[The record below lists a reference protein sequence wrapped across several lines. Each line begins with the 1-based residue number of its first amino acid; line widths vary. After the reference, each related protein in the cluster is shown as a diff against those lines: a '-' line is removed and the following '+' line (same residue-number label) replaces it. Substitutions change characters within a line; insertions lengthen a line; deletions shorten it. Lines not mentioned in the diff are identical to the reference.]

1 MKWYNEA
8 FIKKIPKT
16 YLHVHL
22 DGSLRISTLIEL
34 AHEFNITLPSYTE
47 SGLKELVFKPSYQ
60 NLDEYLAGFSYT
72 CAVMRN
78 REAIE
83 RIAFELAMD
92 SFEEGVRYIEVRFA
106 PQLLM
111 TADLDFDEIVKAAD
125 RGLRRARTDINA
137 HLDPDEPEFDYGI
150 IICAMRYCN
159 ENFSPFYKHFFS
171 VHKFSSQR
179 EIIKLASLEAAKA
192 TVHLRKETDV
202 QVVGFDIAGSEYGNP
217 ADHHT
222 ESYQFIH
229 EHFLHKTVHAGE
241 AFGPESIFLAITALH
256 ADRIGHG
263 LFMFDESMITNPA
276 IVDKQRYIE
285 DLVNYIADRR
295 ITIEVCLS
303 SNLQTVP
310 SLKNISD
317 HSLKSMLENK
327 LSVTFC
333 TDNRLV
339 SSTSVSRELQLAL
352 DNFPITNRQLKDI
365 LIYGFKRSFYYGS
378 YAKKREYVRKIINYY
393 EKLERELLDRHS

>member
-1 MKWYNEA
+1 MKWYNDD

-16 YLHVHL
+16 DLHVHL
-22 DGSLRISTLIEL
+22 DGSLRIPTLIEL
-34 AHEFNITLPSYTE
+34 AQKQNITLPSYTE
-47 SGLKELVFKPSYQ
+47 SGLRELVFKPSYK
-60 NLDEYLAGFSYT
+60 NLDEYLTGFAYT

-78 REAIE
+78 LEAIE
-83 RIAFELAMD
+83 RISYELALD
-92 SFEEGVRYIEVRFA
+92 SFAEGVRYIEVRFA
-106 PQLLM
+106 PQLLIAPDLGF
-111 TADLDFDEIVKAAD
+111 ADIVKAAD
-125 RGLRRARTDINA
+125 KGLKRARQEINA
-137 HLDPDEPEFDYGI
+137 KLTHEEPEFDYGI

-159 ENFSPFYKHFFS
+159 ANFSPFYKQFFTM
-171 VHKFSSQR
+171 HQFSAQR
-179 EIIKLASLEAAKA
+179 EIIRLASLEAAKA
-192 TVHLRKETDV
+192 AVHLRKETDV

-222 ESYQFIH
+222 ESYQYIH

-263 LFMFDESMITNPA
+263 LFLFDESMITNPA
-276 IVDKQRYIE
+276 ITDKQRYIE

-310 SLKNISD
+310 AIKHIGEHSLKN
-317 HSLKSMLENK
+317 MLAHK

-339 SSTSVSRELQLAL
+339 SSTTVSREITLAL
-352 DNFPITNRQLKDI
+352 DNFSITARQLKDI
-365 LIYGFKRSFYYGS
+365 IVYGFKRSFYYGS
-378 YAKKREYVRKIINYY
+378 YPKKREYVRKVINYY
-393 EKLERELLDRHS
+393 EKLEKEMLKN

>member
-1 MKWYNEA
+1 MKWYNDD

-16 YLHVHL
+16 DLHVHL
-22 DGSLRISTLIEL
+22 DGSLRIPTLIEL
-34 AHEFNITLPSYTE
+34 AREQNIKLPSYTE
-47 SGLKELVFKPSYQ
+47 SGLRELVFKTSYK
-60 NLDEYLAGFSYT
+60 NLNEYLTGFDYT

-78 REAIE
+78 PEAIE
-83 RIAFELAMD
+83 RISYELALD
-92 SFEEGVRYIEVRFA
+92 SFMEGVRYIEVRFA

-111 TADLDFDEIVKAAD
+111 TPDLGFDDIVKASD
-125 RGLRRARTDINA
+125 RGLKRAQKEINA
-137 HLDPDEPEFDYGI
+137 HLATDEPKFDYGI

-159 ENFSPFYKHFFS
+159 ADFSPFYKQFFT
-171 VHKFSSQR
+171 VHQFSAQR
-179 EIIKLASLEAAKA
+179 EIIRLASLEAAKA
-192 TVHLRKETDV
+192 AVHLRKETDV

-222 ESYQFIH
+222 ESYQYIH

-263 LFMFDESMITNPA
+263 LFLFDTSMITNPT
-276 IVDKQRYIE
+276 ISDKDRYVE

-310 SLKNISD
+310 SIKQIAD
-317 HSLKSMLENK
+317 HSLKTMLKKK

-339 SSTSVSRELQLAL
+339 SSTSVSREISLAL
-352 DNFPITNRQLKDI
+352 DNFQIKARQLKDI
-365 LIYGFKRSFYYGS
+365 IVYGFKRSFYYGS
-378 YAKKREYVRKIINYY
+378 YPQKREYVRTVIDYY
-393 EKLERELLDRHS
+393 EKLEKEMLNIK